1 MFSADCIHYGSI
13 IFNYS
18 LIRSLYLLIHFRL
31 LFVYV
36 TGNPSA
42 RFDQRGI
49 VPVNKL
55 FISDDDPDTCANFN
69 IGVDIHTPRDST
81 FRIEVADDIKDYAN
95 VTLIGN
101 NLGCGHNLYVTPLS
115 AAETEKWTGRW
126 TTCSLKEESMYG
138 DKEICSYNCLFTG
151 SCEEMQV
158 MKSPRIVED
167 SSWTVCHV
175 CITPGLFNR
184 CMQNLQ

>member
-1 MFSADCIHYGSI
+1 M
-13 IFNYS
+13 
-18 LIRSLYLLIHFRL
+18 
-31 LFVYV
+31 
-36 TGNPSA
+36 
-42 RFDQRGI
+42 
-49 VPVNKL
+49 

-158 MKSPRIVED
+158 IKSPRIVED

-184 CMQNLQ
+184 CMLNLQ